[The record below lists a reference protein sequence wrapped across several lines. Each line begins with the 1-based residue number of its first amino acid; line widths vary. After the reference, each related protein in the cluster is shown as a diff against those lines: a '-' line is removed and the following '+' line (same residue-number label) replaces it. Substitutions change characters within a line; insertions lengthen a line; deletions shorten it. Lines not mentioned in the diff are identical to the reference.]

1 MLNVDAPVT
10 PIPPAVTKSAALC
23 VATPPNVDVDTNIAL
38 PLAVNPPVTPNPPP
52 VIFTLDARVA
62 TPAIP
67 TAELNVA
74 APVTPSPPAAIF
86 TLLAKLEAN
95 ATFKLPPI
103 NALPVT
109 PIPPAI
115 ATAADVLEV
124 AFNELPNVYCP
135 ASVVVYDGKEE
146 VLAAK
151 IPPVTLEVTS

>member
-1 MLNVDAPVT
+1 M
-10 PIPPAVTKSAALC
+10 
-23 VATPPNVDVDTNIAL
+23 
-38 PLAVNPPVTPNPPP
+38 NPPVTPKPPL
-52 VIFTLDARVA
+52 VIFTFDPNVA
-62 TPAIP
+62 TPATP
-67 TAELNVA
+67 RVELSVT

-86 TLLAKLEAN
+86 TLLAKLETD

-124 AFNELPNVYCP
+124 AFKELPNVYCP
-135 ASVVVYDGKEE
+135 ASVVVYDGKAE

-151 IPPVTLEVTS
+151 IPPVTLEVTN